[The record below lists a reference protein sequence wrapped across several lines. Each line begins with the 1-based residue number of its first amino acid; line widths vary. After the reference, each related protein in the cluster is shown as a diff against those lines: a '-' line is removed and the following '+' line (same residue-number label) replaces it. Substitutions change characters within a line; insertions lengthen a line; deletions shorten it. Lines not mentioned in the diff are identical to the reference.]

1 MTIHDVIVAKLRQLP
16 EPLANQVNDF
26 IDSLMTGIQVDQ
38 ATGISRVYQ
47 VGTAWVVESMPTS
60 DLTAAIDQI
69 REERIQA
76 LVTNDGDF
84 V

>member
-1 MTIHDVIVAKLRQLP
+1 
-16 EPLANQVNDF
+16 
-26 IDSLMTGIQVDQ
+26 MTGIQVDQ
-38 ATGISRVYQ
+38 ETGISRVYQ
-47 VGTAWVVESMPTS
+47 VGTAWVVESMPMS

-76 LVTNDGDF
+76 LVANYGDF